1 MERHFCAL
9 LLLLLL
15 LRPGVFGKVSCPRG
29 AYRPAEG
36 QSCRPCSVCDRTLVY
51 KQKCT
56 ATSNAVCECA
66 PGYSCGKNC
75 EACKCELGQ
84 QRTIAGCQSC
94 PDKTFNDQHTGE
106 CRPWRK
112 CPGGKIQEPG
122 TKKKDVVCWTQS
134 EVPTSQPSTSP
145 SVFSTKVSSEGGN
158 QLILTSFAFVTI
170 LLFGAC
176 MVLAYFF
183 LRSCIRKKFPKPV
196 HGQLAQEVDE
206 CIYRY
211 PEEEEGGSCEAP
223 ASLKGDLLEKFSS
236 QDV

>member
-1 MERHFCAL
+1 MERPFCAL

-15 LRPGVFGKVSCPRG
+15 RTGVFCKGSCPHG
-29 AYRPAEG
+29 TYRPAESE
-36 QSCRPCSVCDRTLVY
+36 SCRQCSVCDRTLVY

-56 ATSNAVCECA
+56 ATSNAICECA

-75 EACKCELGQ
+75 EACKCGLGQ
-84 QRTIAGCQSC
+84 QRTIAGCYSC
-94 PDKTFNDQHTGE
+94 PEKTFNDRHTGE

-112 CPGGKIQEPG
+112 CPGGKVQEPG

-134 EVPTSQPSTSP
+134 EVPTSQPSTSL

-158 QLILTSFAFVTI
+158 QLILISSAFVITI
-170 LLFGAC
+170 LLFAAC

-183 LRSCIRKKFPKPV
+183 LRSWIRKKFLKPF

-206 CIYRY
+206 CTYRY

-223 ASLKGDLLEKFSS
+223 ASLRGDLLEKFYS